1 MKRRLSG
8 ILVFVLIVG
17 FVLPYMPV
25 RSGAVIV
32 DNYSAVTDY
41 SGLKLS
47 VIGDSISTYEGVSNN
62 KTYNPLYLTTSEAT
76 FGTYYGNTTHS
87 EYSTYAD
94 VSRGDTWWQQTAD
107 TLGMEL
113 LVNNS
118 WSGSF
123 IVKDPALG
131 NNTEYGVAAYKDRCV
146 NLHIGS
152 QNPDMIAVFLGTND
166 IGNYTTT
173 KIGSKA
179 DIDTASERTALYTSL
194 NKFATPTTSIAA
206 YYIMISRMVEKYPN
220 AEVYCMLPTIW
231 QDEMASGYT
240 NALNTFNEGV
250 RYLVSYFAGQGK
262 KVYLVDLDRDC
273 GLVNDP
279 VVRNYYYCNDVH
291 PGLAGMDMI
300 TNCLISEIM
309 EHSPKTQSP
318 IHTVSYNLT
327 NAYAKAGLPRCVV
340 EGQSLEVSMLP
351 YINGYE
357 IELSVTMT
365 DANGKTVT
373 IPGGGVRGHSVYIPE
388 VTGAVTV
395 TAKSIPNN
403 AFFWKGTTQNFAA
416 STGIGFDYNR
426 VKLVAGSYSNGVF
439 NDTYYSLGRSVTL
452 KYTQPWVVEFKGGGT
467 FAGGILLT
475 SKNAAAATDG
485 NTFIHINQNYVLFGY
500 RTSIG
505 YNNSGISWAT
515 IASKMGS
522 TAGANYRTET
532 HVYRFVN
539 VPNGTNNKIYL
550 YVDGVK
556 IGSMDASK
564 LIGSSTTHAS
574 ASAVNI
580 SGKDFTFNY
589 LGTST
594 FFLRNFSMEY
604 LKIFENGEK
613 PQVEENYR
621 WEISQSGDEF
631 ASVETQFFSDNEL
644 RQMAGSVSNGTFA
657 NTYFELDKQVVLKHD
672 TQWNVEWVSTGDW
685 MDARNGAMLLS
696 GSDGHNDLN
705 AYYLYRRNGNS
716 FIAFGEWNSSHK
728 NYGVNLADHGIDASA
743 RHKYTLSNEV
753 KTDSDGVYISN
764 MVYLYVDDVKLG
776 AMNNYFNGS
785 SVTGTTSDWV
795 NGKDFTFNYL
805 GNKGFT
811 LGGCSLEYLQVSVA
825 CNHNYKSTIVK
836 ETCTEDGYTTHICTK
851 CGDTYVDS
859 IVKCVGHSWQNAS
872 CSSPRTCVIC
882 GVTDGDAS
890 GHSYTSVV
898 TAPTCTSSGFTT
910 YTCTVCGDTYSTQF
924 GTASGHMWSDATCM
938 LPKTCFIC
946 GDSEGDLADHNWKGY
961 ACTECGTTREFY
973 LFGFINGANYGC
985 EEDFASMG
993 AYKFVDGVL
1002 VATFSQDSYIAVKTS
1017 NNGAWYMTQNYVT
1030 DTSAT
1035 FYNTA
1040 GGASE
1045 KMFVPGGVEITF
1057 YLTVNED
1064 DSVHI
1069 SCNLNPELKLDHPSL
1084 SFEDE
1089 ILYNVYYT
1097 VTGNSGITEMGLLTF
1112 ANRDV
1117 NGTVANALDV
1127 IPGYVSSGSTYMV
1140 QSRGVPAK
1148 NLGDAMYFKVY
1159 AKLKDGS
1166 YIYSDIAGYHAVAYA
1181 NSVLNS
1187 TASSAKAKALV
1198 VAMLNYGA
1206 AAQTYFGYKTDTL
1219 MNANLTAAQ
1228 KALARSY
1235 DASMVG
1241 SVVKADPGKVGS
1253 FVMNDGYSNI
1263 YPTVSFEGAFSI
1275 NYYFTPNKAV
1285 DHVLTFYYWDTATYN
1300 SVSTLTSDNA
1310 TGVITMTKYGNNWGA
1325 AVENIAAKAVD
1336 KTVYVAGSYTSNG
1349 ISYPTGVIAYSLGN
1363 YCKTIAA
1370 NGEAFGAAT
1379 AVYGYYAKAY
1389 FA

>member
-1 MKRRLSG
+1 MKRILSG
-8 ILVFVLIVG
+8 ILVFALILG

-25 RSGAVIV
+25 HSGAVIV

-41 SGLKLS
+41 SGLNLS

-107 TLGMEL
+107 TLGMQL

-146 NLHIGS
+146 NLHIG
-152 QNPDMIAVFLGTND
+152 NKLPDMIAVFLGTND

-179 DIDTASERTALYTSL
+179 DIDSASERTALYTSL

-206 YYIMISRMVEKYPN
+206 YYIMISRMVEKYPD

-250 RYLVSYFAGQGK
+250 RYLVSHFAGQGK
-262 KVYLVDLDRDC
+262 KVFLVDLDRDC

-279 VVRNYYYCNDVH
+279 VVRNHYYCNDVH

-300 TNCLISEIM
+300 TNCLISEIV
-309 EHSPKTQSP
+309 EHSSKTQSP
-318 IHTVSYNLT
+318 IHKVSYNLT
-327 NAYAKAGLPRCVV
+327 DTYAKAGLPRCVV

-351 YINGYE
+351 YIHGYE

-365 DANGKTVT
+365 DANGKIIT

-395 TAKSIPNN
+395 TAKSIAAD

-439 NDTYYSLGRSVTL
+439 KDAYYSLDRSVTL
-452 KYTQPWVVEFKGGGT
+452 KYTQPWVLEFKGGGT
-467 FAGGILLT
+467 FSGGILLT
-475 SKNAAAATDG
+475 SKDAAAATNG
-485 NTFIHINQNYVLFGY
+485 NTYIHINQSNVLFGY

-522 TAGANYRTET
+522 SAGANYRVDT
-532 HVYRFVN
+532 HVYRFEN
-539 VPNGTNNKIYL
+539 VPDGTNNKIYL

-556 IGSMDASK
+556 IGTMDATK
-564 LIGSSTTHAS
+564 LIGSSATHAS

-580 SGKDFTFNY
+580 SGMDFTFNY
-589 LGTST
+589 LGTGT

-604 LKIFENGEK
+604 LKIWENGEK

-621 WEISQSGDEF
+621 WEISKSGNEF

-644 RQMAGSVSNGTFA
+644 RQMAGSVSNGNFA
-657 NTYFELDKQVVLKHD
+657 NAYFAMDKQVVLKHD
-672 TQWNVEWVSTGDW
+672 AQWNVEWVSTGDW

-696 GSDGHNDLN
+696 SSDGHNDLN

-716 FIAFGEWNSSHK
+716 FIALGEWNNTHN
-728 NYGVNLADHGIDASA
+728 NYGVSLAAHGIDTTA
-743 RHKYTLSNEV
+743 RHKYTLTNEV
-753 KTDSDGVYISN
+753 MTDSKGTYVSN
-764 MVYLYVDDVKLG
+764 MVYLYIDNVKIG
-776 AMNNYFNGS
+776 AMNRYFSGGS
-785 SVTGTTSDWV
+785 DTGTTSDWV
-795 NGKDFTFNYL
+795 NGKDFTFNYV
-805 GNKGFT
+805 GNKSFT
-811 LGGCSLEYLQVSVA
+811 VGGCALEYLEVSIA
-825 CNHNYKSTIVK
+825 CQHEYRSVVTPP
-836 ETCTEDGYTTHICTK
+836 TCTLDGYTTHNCTK

-882 GVTDGDAS
+882 GVTDGVAS

-910 YTCTVCGDTYSTQF
+910 YTCTKCGDTYTTEL
-924 GTASGHMWSDATCM
+924 GAASGHMWGEATCM

-946 GDSEGDLADHNWKGY
+946 GDSEGGLADHNWNGY
-961 ACTECGTTREFY
+961 ACTDCGTTRDFY
-973 LFGFINGANYGC
+973 LFGWINGANYGC
-985 EEDFASMG
+985 EEDYTNMG
-993 AYKFVDGVL
+993 IYKFVDGVL
-1002 VATFSQDSYIAVKTS
+1002 VATFSQDSYIAVKSS

-1040 GGASE
+1040 GGACE

-1057 YLTVNED
+1057 HLTVNAD

-1069 SCNLNPELKLDHPSL
+1069 SYNLIPKLTLDHPSL

-1097 VTGNSGITEMGLLTF
+1097 VTNNANITEMGLLTF
-1112 ANRDV
+1112 ASRDA
-1117 NGTVANALDV
+1117 NGTITDALDV
-1127 IPGYVSSGSTYMV
+1127 ISGYVSSGSTYMV
-1140 QSRGVPAK
+1140 QSRGIAAK
-1148 NLGDAMYFKVY
+1148 NLGDALYFKVY

-1166 YIYSDIAGYHAVAYA
+1166 YIYSEIAGYHAVAYA

-1187 TASSAKAKALV
+1187 GNSSAKAKALV

-1206 AAQTYFGYKTDTL
+1206 AAQTYFGYKIDAL

-1228 KALARSY
+1228 KTLARSY

-1241 SVVKADPGKVGS
+1241 SVVRADSNKVGS
-1253 FVMNDGYSNI
+1253 FVMNGGYSSI

-1285 DHVLTFYYWDTATYN
+1285 DHVLTFYYWDAATYN
-1300 SVSTLTSDNA
+1300 SVSKLTTSNA
-1310 TGVITMTKYGNNWGA
+1310 TGKITMKQDGSDWGA
-1325 AVENIAAKAVD
+1325 AVEGIAAKD
-1336 KTVYVAGSYTSNG
+1336 MDSTIYVAAVYTSNG
-1349 ISYPTGVIAYSLGN
+1349 TSYYTNVISYSLGQ
-1363 YCKTIAA
+1363 YCKTVAS